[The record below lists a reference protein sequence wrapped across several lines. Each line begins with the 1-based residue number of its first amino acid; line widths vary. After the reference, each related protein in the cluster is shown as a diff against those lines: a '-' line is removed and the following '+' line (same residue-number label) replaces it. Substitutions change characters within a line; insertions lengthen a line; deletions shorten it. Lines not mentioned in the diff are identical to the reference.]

1 MLLFPESAGCN
12 MSQAFSNKMHPVGH
26 AASLVVGKSQAF
38 SNKVHPARHAAGL
51 LVGETLAGYD
61 PHS

>member
-1 MLLFPESAGCN
+1 
-12 MSQAFSNKMHPVGH
+12 MHSVGH

>member
-1 MLLFPESAGCN
+1 

>member
-1 MLLFPESAGCN
+1 

-38 SNKVHPARHAAGL
+38 SNKVHPVRHAAGL
-51 LVGETLAGYD
+51 LVGETLAGND
-61 PHS
+61 PYS

>member
-1 MLLFPESAGCN
+1 MLDFPVDQHSLRAL
-12 MSQAFSNKMHPVGH
+12 NKCTRVD
-26 AASLVVGKSQAF
+26 
-38 SNKVHPARHAAGL
+38 KVHPARHAAGL